1 MTKVIL
7 CLIGAW
13 GSTWAEDSS
22 QTEFAS
28 KEEFVVVDSVS
39 AETASAEAEDQ
50 EELEAPED
58 GFPVKEAAAE
68 PEDSYLDFSQWAN
81 PTMKKVITT
90 SAYKIRGG
98 RLHRGVDVKMDIGD
112 PVVAAEAGK
121 VIISKYNKGGYGNYI
136 IIKHDNGTQTVYG
149 HLSSRLKDVGA
160 VVQRGE
166 LIALSGN
173 TGRSTGPHLHFE
185 IRFGDVNID
194 PATVY
199 NFGEGELQQGVD
211 KYSINAATKS
221 HEEIQAE
228 LSKHK
233 YHKIKSGDSLGK
245 IALKYG
251 TTVDKLCKLNN
262 ITRETV
268 IKIGKQIQVF

>member
-1 MTKVIL
+1 MKKMTQKIL
-7 CLIGAW
+7 CLIGVW
-13 GSTWAEDSS
+13 GITWAQEAQIDTADIAQVDTVGLT
-22 QTEFAS
+22 QT
-28 KEEFVVVDSVS
+28 DSVGF
-39 AETASAEAEDQ
+39 AQIDTAGIEQ
-50 EELEAPED
+50 
-58 GFPVKEAAAE
+58 
-68 PEDSYLDFSQWAN
+68 EDSYLDFSQWVN
-81 PTMKKVITT
+81 PTMKKTILT
-90 SAYKIRGG
+90 SAYKIRKG

-112 PVVAAEAGK
+112 PVVAAETGK

-149 HLSSRLKDVGA
+149 HLSSRLKDVGNE
-160 VVQRGE
+160 VKKGE

-199 NFGEGELQQGVD
+199 NFAEGELQPGVD
-211 KYSINAATKS
+211 KYSVNEATRS

-228 LSKHK
+228 LSKHR

-245 IALKYG
+245 LAIQYN
-251 TTVDKLCKLNN
+251 TSVDKICKLNN
-262 ITRETV
+262 ITRTS
-268 IKIGKQIQVF
+268 ILKIGSQIQVF